1 MDETVSVYAVEW
13 SFCNSTRGW
22 GCRADPSLCMSAGET
37 VSVCTVELSV
47 CTVGAVPK
55 QDVGAVVDGQFLSG
69 MVFCIYAG

>member
-1 MDETVSVYAVEW
+1 
-13 SFCNSTRGW
+13 
-22 GCRADPSLCMSAGET
+22 MSAGET

-55 QDVGAVVDGQFLSG
+55 QDVGAMVDGQLLSG